1 MHGVRLGATVNL
13 APSGAAMKILIA
25 MDGSTFSVKACRWVI
40 GLTRSLRTQ
49 PQICLVNADEPLS
62 NSVAIRIGPTES
74 ARYHKENAEFALKKG
89 RAQLKRAGLKWTEET
104 RIGHPAKVV
113 LDVAERFRADMVVMG
128 SHGRSPLKS
137 LVLGS
142 VTSKVIA
149 STSIPIAVVR

>member
-1 MHGVRLGATVNL
+1 
-13 APSGAAMKILIA
+13 MKILIA

-62 NSVAIRIGPTES
+62 NSVAIRIGPAES

-113 LDVAERFRADMVVMG
+113 LDVAERFKADMIVMG
-128 SHGRSPLKS
+128 SHGRTPLKS

-149 STSIPIAVVR
+149 GTSTPIAVVR